1 MIRFGFVKPA
11 SVEEACDLLAK
22 APGKS
27 CVVAGGTDFMVQV
40 HEKAKRWEGLEYAID
55 ISDLAELKG
64 IRVEGDVVHVGA
76 MTNHT
81 EAQFSEVLNAHGKV
95 LSMACGTVGA
105 PQIRN
110 RGTIGGAIGNASPAS
125 DPVPALIAL
134 EAQAVVVGPK
144 GKRVVPMSEMITRP
158 GKTALADGE
167 IITEVFFKSVAGM
180 RSTFVK
186 LGRRKALSIS
196 RMNVS
201 VVAHQDEN
209 GVIDYIRLAP
219 GCVFATPERAG
230 KAEAMLLGK
239 KPDAA
244 LLEEAAK
251 AVGDEMV
258 ERTGVRWSTEY
269 KQPVIAAL
277 VRRALEEVLE
287 VK

>member
-11 SVEEACDLLAK
+11 SVEEACDFLAG
-22 APGKS
+22 ANGKS
-27 CVVAGGTDFMVQV
+27 CVVAGGTDFMVQI
-40 HEKAKRWEGLEYAID
+40 HEKDKRWKDLEYAVD
-55 ISDLAELKG
+55 ISDLKELKG
-64 IRVEGDVVHVGA
+64 ISVDDDTVHVGA
-76 MTNHT
+76 LTSHT
-81 EAQFSEVLNAHGKV
+81 EAQFSDVLNANGKL

-134 EAQAVVVGPK
+134 EAQAVVMGPN
-144 GKRVVPMSEMITRP
+144 GKRTIPMSEMITRP
-158 GKTALADGE
+158 GKTALAEGE

-219 GCVFATPERAG
+219 GCVFATPERAT
-230 KAEAMLLGK
+230 KAEAMLLGQ

-244 LLEEAAK
+244 LLEAASK

>member
-1 MIRFGFVKPA
+1 MICFGFVKPA
-11 SVEEACDLLAK
+11 SVEEACALLAK

-27 CVVAGGTDFMVQV
+27 CVVAGGTDFMVQIR
-40 HEKAKRWEGLEYAID
+40 EKAKRWQDLEYVVD

-64 IRVEGDVVHVGA
+64 IYVEGDTVHVGA

-81 EAQFSEVLNAHGKV
+81 EANTSEILNTHAKV
-95 LSMACGTVGA
+95 LAMACGTVGA

-134 EAQAVVVGPK
+134 GAEAVVMGPN
-144 GKRVVPMSEMITRP
+144 GKRIIPMSEMITRP
-158 GKTALADGE
+158 GKTVLAEGE
-167 IITEVFFKSVAGM
+167 IIVEVFFKSAADSK
-180 RSTFVK
+180 STFVK

-201 VVAHQDEN
+201 VVAHQDAN

-244 LLEEAAK
+244 LLEAAAT

-269 KQPVIAAL
+269 KQPVIGAL

-287 VK
+287 V